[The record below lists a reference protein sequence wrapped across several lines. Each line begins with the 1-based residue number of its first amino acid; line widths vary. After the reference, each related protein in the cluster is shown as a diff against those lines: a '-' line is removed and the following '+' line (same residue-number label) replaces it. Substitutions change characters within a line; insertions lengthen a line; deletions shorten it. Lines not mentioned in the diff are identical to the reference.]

1 MLVPIRESYWHPRAS
16 VDPVIEATTQPRTSR
31 FVAVFVLGVLS
42 AIGAYVP
49 VRAESGQDYA
59 SQAAAQLIGRRVPPL
74 VLTTIDGDTIDLGAL
89 RGKKAVYL
97 KFWATW
103 CSPCREQM
111 PHFEHVQQ
119 QSGDD
124 LQVVAINI
132 GFDDTVEQ
140 VEAVR
145 KEFGLTMPV
154 VRDGDGRLGD
164 VFGLRVTPQHVI
176 IDKQGR
182 ITYVGHLVD
191 AKLETAL
198 AEARS
203 GKPSHAASVALADG
217 SVKDDMSKLTIKTID
232 GDAIALVDPQHAR
245 KTTLVFFSPWCEGY
259 FAKTRPQSSAQCRA
273 MRERLSAIGD
283 ADKQRWIGIA
293 FGVWTSDDDV
303 KKFRDRNHVA
313 VPLALDANGDIFRRF
328 DVHNVPVV
336 VELDPRGNVVG
347 GN

>member
-1 MLVPIRESYWHPRAS
+1 MLVPLRENYWVPAHGRDAADVRKDAHAKEFLS
-16 VDPVIEATTQPRTSR
+16 IL
-31 FVAVFVLGVLS
+31 VAGFLLTIGVYTP
-42 AIGAYVP
+42 A
-49 VRAESGQDYA
+49 RAESGQEYA
-59 SQAAAQLIGRRVPPL
+59 SQAGAQLIGRRVPPL
-74 VLTTIDGDTIDLGAL
+74 VLTTIDGDKIDLGAL

-140 VEAVR
+140 IEALR
-145 KEFGLTMPV
+145 KQFGLTMPV
-154 VRDGDGRLGD
+154 VRDDDGKLGE

-182 ITYVGHLVD
+182 IAYVGHLVD

-198 AEARS
+198 ADARS
-203 GKPSHAASVALADG
+203 GSSSLDAARDTAARSPT
-217 SVKDDMSKLTIKTID
+217 DDISGLTITTID
-232 GDAIALVDPQHAR
+232 GDAVPLVDPAHAR

-259 FAKTRPQSSAQCRA
+259 FEKTRPESSAQCRA
-273 MRERLSAIGD
+273 MRERLSGVGE
-283 ADKQRWIGIA
+283 ADKQRWIGVA
-293 FGVWTSDDDV
+293 FGVWTSTEDV

-313 VPLALDANGDIFRRF
+313 VPLALDTSGDIFRRF
-328 DVHNVPVV
+328 GVHNVPVV
-336 VELDPRGNVVG
+336 VELDPQGKVV
-347 GN
+347 NTK

>member
-1 MLVPIRESYWHPRAS
+1 MLVPMRESYWLPGTDHET
-16 VDPVIEATTQPRTSR
+16 VVATPKRPH
-31 FVAVFVLGVLS
+31 GVLS
-42 AIGAYVP
+42 TIVLSFLIAIGLYVP
-49 VRAESGQDYA
+49 VRAETGQEYA
-59 SQAAAQLIGRRVPPL
+59 SEASAQLIGRSVPPL
-74 VLTTIDGDTIDLGAL
+74 VLTTVDGDKIDLGAL

-119 QSGDD
+119 TSGDD

-140 VEAVR
+140 IKALR
-145 KEFGLTMPV
+145 KQYGLTMPI
-154 VRDGDGRLGD
+154 VRDDDGKLGE

-182 ITYVGHLVD
+182 IAYVGHLVD

-198 AEARS
+198 ADARGGQS
-203 GKPSHAASVALADG
+203 SHDVSHQAALGNTATDDVA
-217 SVKDDMSKLTIKTID
+217 KLTIKTID
-232 GDAIALVDPQHAR
+232 GKEVPLVDPAHAR

-259 FAKTRPQSSAQCRA
+259 FEKTRPESSAQCRA
-273 MRERLSAIGD
+273 MRERLSAAHD
-283 ADKQRWIGIA
+283 AGNERWIAVA

-313 VPLALDANGDIFRRF
+313 VPLALDESGDIFRRF
-328 DVHNVPVV
+328 GVHNVPVV
-336 VELDPRGNVVG
+336 VELDPNGNIASR
-347 GN
+347 N